1 MNNSNLEFRKI
12 PSLGLLYEINEN
24 GTILRNIKSK
34 KQTKIFLDLH
44 HSKYGYYA
52 AFVNTKGKCKRVM
65 IHSAVAE
72 CWLGPKPDGLEI
84 DHIDRNAHNNHHS
97 NLRYVTHSEQ
107 MKNRVLGEHV
117 IDAAKA
123 NCAKYVASISVKV
136 VIDGIEHSSMTA
148 GARYLAALHGK
159 STEHMRAK
167 LKKRRS
173 NVYGHD
179 VIYLNA
185 ETRRTHPKG

>member
-34 KQTKIFLDLH
+34 KQTKIFLDLR
-44 HSKYGYYA
+44 HSKYGYYI
-52 AFVNTKGKCKRVM
+52 AFVNFKGKRKRVT
-65 IHSAVAE
+65 IHKAVAE
-72 CWLGPKPDGLEI
+72 CWLGPRADGL
-84 DHIDRNAHNNHHS
+84 DVAHIDRNAHNNHHS

-107 MKNRVLGEHV
+107 MKNGVLGGH
-117 IDAAKA
+117 A
-123 NCAKYVASISVKV
+123 ASISIKV
-136 VIDGIEHSSMTA
+136 IIDDVEYASMMA
-148 GARYLAALHGK
+148 GAKYLAALHDK
-159 STEHMRAK
+159 SVEHMRRK
-167 LKKRRS
+167 LKQRRS

-185 ETRRTHPKG
+185 ETRRTRSTE